1 MEIQDFAR
9 WRYRTDLASEYEAK
23 SDEELLRLALES
35 VELTPEANVALSA
48 ELSRRKINTREQLDE
63 FQVQEQRRRK
73 KEEEKNLGRYGCF
86 TPTES
91 DGRDLVRQ
99 DTTTAQKRAS
109 SGSAPRYSL
118 YCSGSPDTDSD
129 TSHRKKAS
137 ISAIGHSARAV
148 RS

>member
-73 KEEEKNLGRYGCF
+73 KEEEKKSGPLWVLHPYGVGRTRFGKAGYNYSAETGLERF
-86 TPTES
+86 S
-91 DGRDLVRQ
+91 
-99 DTTTAQKRAS
+99 TTIFVVLFWI
-109 SGSAPRYSL
+109 P
-118 YCSGSPDTDSD
+118 
-129 TSHRKKAS
+129 
-137 ISAIGHSARAV
+137 
-148 RS
+148 